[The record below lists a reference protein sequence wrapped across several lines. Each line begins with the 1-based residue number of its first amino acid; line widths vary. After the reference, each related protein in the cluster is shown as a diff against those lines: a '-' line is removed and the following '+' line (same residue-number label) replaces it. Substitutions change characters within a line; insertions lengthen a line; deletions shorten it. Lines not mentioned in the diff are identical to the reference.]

1 MNKKTIMILVII
13 LGLIG
18 LGYFFMSSKKGTS
31 STGSDLTSSTSSAP
45 KSLKDLLGMT
55 AAQKCTFSNKTD
67 NMESSGTV
75 YVAGGKMRGDFTSV
89 VSGKTTSSHMIVD
102 GTTNYTWMEGEK
114 TGYKMTFDPS
124 DVAAQPS
131 VGSAGSAQSQAPDLS
146 QQGNYSCSG
155 WIAESSSFTPPDDV
169 KFMSLSDLIP
179 SAKPSTGTTGTDS
192 TSQCSV
198 CDSLSGDDKT
208 QCKTALNCK

>member
-75 YVAGGKMRGDFTSV
+75 YVAGGNSLKALYI
-89 VSGKTTSSHMIVD
+89 VSFIRKCTFLNKTDNM
-102 GTTNYTWMEGEK
+102 
-114 TGYKMTFDPS
+114 
-124 DVAAQPS
+124 
-131 VGSAGSAQSQAPDLS
+131 
-146 QQGNYSCSG
+146 
-155 WIAESSSFTPPDDV
+155 ESS
-169 KFMSLSDLIP
+169 
-179 SAKPSTGTTGTDS
+179 GTVYVAGGKINS
-192 TSQCSV
+192 
-198 CDSLSGDDKT
+198 
-208 QCKTALNCK
+208 